1 MDSTMASLRDEGD
14 QCIMVGQLCPPT
26 AFTVQIQVQGTPL
39 EAVVD
44 AGTEVTVPGTE
55 VNDGLQ
61 EKPPFRRRV
70 TMLQAGDGARL

>member
-1 MDSTMASLRDEGD
+1 M
-14 QCIMVGQLCPPT
+14 

-61 EKPPFRRRV
+61 GKPPFRRLV